1 MPVAP
6 CVHGASRPRARRW
19 GRGVTASAVGA
30 CTALLVGA
38 AVAGCGTSAVAHNH
52 VPGDRLTIYASV
64 PFDGPSSV
72 NARAV
77 LGGAQL
83 ALDTA
88 DGHVGAYGI
97 KLRVLNDATIQSR
110 GWDPGQTSA
119 NARRAA
125 ADPSTIGYIG
135 ELNSGASA
143 ISIPLLNRAGI
154 PQVSPS
160 STAVGLTMG
169 GPEANPGEPEKYYPT
184 ESRTFVRVVP
194 NDSAQAAVQARLQ
207 HQAGCRATVVLDD
220 GEVDGRDGAI
230 SFAVAAHDAGVP
242 VVATDQ
248 FSPSATN
255 YRSLAASVA
264 RTDADCVL
272 ISALPQNHATL
283 LTKQVARALP
293 ESRIFGWAGLAEST
307 YTDPDYGGIPEWLD
321 PRMTITVAT
330 LAPRDYPRAGRR
342 FFAAYTRRYGHP
354 QPYAIYG
361 YEAMSLMLSAI
372 ARATHEGSDRAVRSR
387 VRAMLFATRDRHSVL
402 GTYSLDSRGDT
413 SLDRYGV
420 YHVVEGRMVFWKA
433 MTP

>member
-1 MPVAP
+1 MPVTA
-6 CVHGASRPRARRW
+6 CVHGASRPRARRF
-19 GRGVTASAVGA
+19 GRGATASAIGA
-30 CTALLVGA
+30 LTALLAAA
-38 AVAGCGTSAVAHNH
+38 AVAGCGASAIAHNH
-52 VPGDRLTIYASV
+52 VPGNRLTIYASV

-77 LGGAQL
+77 VGGVQL

-88 DGHVGAYGI
+88 HRHVGAYRI
-97 KLRVLNDATIQSR
+97 KLRVLNDGTIQSR

-135 ELNSGASA
+135 EFNSGASA
-143 ISIPLLNRAGI
+143 VSIPLLNRAGI

-169 GPEANPGEPEKYYPT
+169 GPEANPGEPAKYYPT
-184 ESRTFVRVVP
+184 QSRTFVRVVP

-207 HQAGCRATVVLDD
+207 RQAGCRTTVVLDD
-220 GEVDGRDGAI
+220 GEVDGHDGAI
-230 SFAVAAHDAGVP
+230 SFAVAAHDAGVH

-248 FSPSATN
+248 FSPTATS

-264 RTDADCVL
+264 RTGADCVM
-272 ISALPQNHATL
+272 ISALPQNHAAL
-283 LTKQVARALP
+283 VTKQVARALP
-293 ESRIFGWAGLAEST
+293 EARIFGWAGLAEST
-307 YTDPDYGGIPEWLD
+307 YTDPEYGGIPEWLD
-321 PRMTITVAT
+321 QRMTITVAT
-330 LAPRDYPRAGRR
+330 LAPREYPRAGRR
-342 FFAAYTRRYGHP
+342 FLADYTRRYDP
-354 QPYAIYG
+354 PAPYAIYG

-372 ARATHEGSDRAVRSR
+372 ARATDGGRDRAVRSR

-413 SLDRYGV
+413 SLDKYGV